1 MKFFYKFPAIILFSL
16 FFNNTSASLNDYVY
30 PRNLIPSFS
39 NYGTTGAIQTP
50 TARFHEPGTLAFS
63 WSANDPYMR
72 GSIIAYPFSWLEASY
87 QYTDIDN
94 ALYSN
99 IKAFSGDQTYK
110 DKSFDVKFLLLKE
123 SKFLPALSI
132 GLRDIGG
139 TGVFSSEF
147 LVASKRF
154 NNLDLSAGLGWGML
168 SDNKFRNPFEIFS
181 DRFEKRERE
190 ISAGGGEFNVDTWF
204 SGPTG
209 IFASM
214 QYTIPNFR
222 GLRFQAEYDSTDY
235 DLEGFPDG
243 RNSFK
248 FAFEP
253 VQKPSSNLNFGF
265 ILPVNNSLQLKLG
278 YMKGNTISF
287 GFSLHSNLGKQN
299 PIFKKNDPPKKIP
312 QPKRIQALNMNKGS
326 LYRSSLRLANER
338 GLFYQHG
345 HLHEDNSTY
354 EVTYAQAK
362 FTSFAR
368 STGRLLRVLDDVSP
382 ENVKT
387 FKVNNINGGL
397 GMFSLTINRDEF
409 SRYKDDGLYKLASKD
424 AILEPYNYRK
434 NKNKYEFN
442 PQATYPVNY
451 QKLTPILRTQ
461 LGGPDGFFF
470 GDLRIAYKSEYLISQ
485 KLSVYTDISMG
496 LYDNLGE
503 LKLLSDSII
512 PHVRTDIVKYLQ
524 ASRKKP
530 YIKRIQFNYYHGF
543 SKNIYSKIAG
553 GIFEDMFYGIGGEL
567 LYRPYD
573 KNFGIGAEIW
583 GVQQRD
589 FRMLFGKRDYQINTG
604 HINIYLKEPRSQI
617 LTQIKGGR
625 FLAGDSGIQLDL
637 SRRFK
642 SGLRMG
648 VFVAKTDI
656 SDREFGEGSFD
667 KGFYFYI
674 PIESFFQKYMKG
686 NTGWGLRPL
695 TRDGAAVLQHQ
706 MPLWGVTEQ
715 GQRDVF
721 DRDWDDFYE

>member
-1 MKFFYKFPAIILFSL
+1 MKLSMRSNLLILFIFSASL
-16 FFNNTSASLNDYVY
+16 QGSLNDYVY
-30 PRNLIPSFS
+30 PRNLVPSFS
-39 NYGTTGAIQTP
+39 NYGTTGVIQTP
-50 TARFHEPGTLAFS
+50 NARFHEAGTLAFS

-72 GSIIAYPFSWLEASY
+72 GSILAYPFSWFEASY

-99 IKAFSGDQTYK
+99 VEAFSGDQTYK
-110 DKSFDVKFLLLKE
+110 DKSFDVKFLLWNE
-123 SKFLPALSI
+123 TKFLPSVAI
-132 GLRDIGG
+132 GARDIGG

-147 LVASKRF
+147 IVGSKRF
-154 NNLDLSAGLGWGML
+154 NNIDLSIGLGWGML
-168 SDNKFRNPFEIFS
+168 SDNKFRNPLEIFS
-181 DRFEKRERE
+181 DRFKERERE
-190 ISAGGGEFNVDTWF
+190 LSAGGGEFNTGTWF

-209 IFASM
+209 GFASF
-214 QYTIPNFR
+214 QYTIPNFK
-222 GLRFQAEYDSTDY
+222 GIRFSAEYDSTDY

-253 VQKPSSNLNFGF
+253 VRRPTSNINYGLMF
-265 ILPVNNSLQLKLG
+265 PVNNSLQLKLG

-287 GFSLHSNLGKQN
+287 GFSLHANLGKQN
-299 PIFKKNDPPKKIP
+299 PIFKKNDPPRPVP
-312 QPKRIQALNMNKGS
+312 QKERVRMVNRQDAS
-326 LYRSSLRLANER
+326 LYRTSLRLTNER

-345 HLHEDNSTY
+345 HIHEDDSTY
-354 EVTYAQAK
+354 EVTFAQAK

-368 STGRLLRVLDDVSP
+368 STGRLIRVLDDISP
-382 ENVKT
+382 EKIKT

-397 GMFSLTINRDEF
+397 GMYSLTIDRDEF
-409 SRYKDDGLYKLASKD
+409 ARYKEENLYKLATKNVK
-424 AILEPYNYRK
+424 LEPYHYSK
-434 NKNKYEFN
+434 NKNDYNFN
-442 PQATYPVNY
+442 PQAEYPVNY

-470 GDLRIAYKSEYLISQ
+470 ADLRIAYKSEFLISQ
-485 KLSVYTDISMG
+485 KLSIYTDMSMG
-496 LYDNLGE
+496 IFDNLGE

-512 PHVRTDIVKYLQ
+512 PHVRTDIVKYLKATRQ
-524 ASRKKP
+524 KP
-530 YIKRIQFNYYHGF
+530 YIKRIQMNYYHEL
-543 SKNIYSKIAG
+543 SENIYSKLAG
-553 GIFEDMFYGIGGEL
+553 GIFEDMFIGLGGEI
-567 LYRPYD
+567 LYRPYA

-589 FRMLFGKRDYQINTG
+589 FRMLFGTRDYKINTG
-604 HINIYLKEPRSQI
+604 HINIYLKEPTSQV
-617 LTQIKGGR
+617 LVQIKGGR
-625 FLAGDSGIQLDL
+625 FLAGDSGIQLDF

-642 SGLRMG
+642 SGLRIG
-648 VFVAKTDI
+648 AFATKTDI
-656 SDREFGEGSFD
+656 SDLEFGEGSFD